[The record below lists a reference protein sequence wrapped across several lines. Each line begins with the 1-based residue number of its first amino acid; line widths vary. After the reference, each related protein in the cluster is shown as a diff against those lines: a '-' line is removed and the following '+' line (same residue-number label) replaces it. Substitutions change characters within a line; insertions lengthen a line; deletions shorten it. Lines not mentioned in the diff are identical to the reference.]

1 MEPEEVMSIILEI
14 LTAVLPDMDLGD
26 IDPEIP
32 LRDQL
37 ELESVDFLNIVMELQ
52 DRYGVEVPEEEY
64 IELTTLNRCVAYL
77 LPKLEKATL

>member
-37 ELESVDFLNIVMELQ
+37 ELDSVDFLNIVMELH